1 MKKIAVFCSASDVID
16 PIFLQCAEEVGQ
28 WIGECRYS
36 LVYGGA
42 SLGMMERVAAGTK
55 AAGGTVVGVVPTKL
69 EQNGKVS
76 KLLDVVLMTNNLSD
90 RKDKM
95 IEMSDMLIALPG
107 GVGTLDEIFHAVA
120 AVSIGYHSKKIVL
133 FNLDGFYD
141 TLLDLLNEL
150 KQKGFMRH
158 PISQYITVVNST
170 NELKQLTIE

>member
-1 MKKIAVFCSASDVID
+1 MKKIAVFCSASEVID
-16 PIFLQCAEEVGQ
+16 PVYFRCADEVGQ
-28 WIGECRYS
+28 WIGENNYC

-42 SLGMMERVAAGTK
+42 SLGMMERVAVATK

-76 KLLDVVLMTNNLSD
+76 QLLDVVLMTNNLSD

-95 IEMSDMLIALPG
+95 IEMSDLLIALPG

-120 AVSIGYHSKKIVL
+120 AVSIGYHHKKIVL

-141 TLLDLLNEL
+141 TLLALLDEM
-150 KQKGFMRH
+150 KQKGFIRH
-158 PISQYITVVNST
+158 SISEYITVVNSID
-170 NELKQLTIE
+170 EIKELTIE